1 MDVGE
6 IIYKKSE
13 FIETVSKLSFVDYL
27 FLKSGSKM
35 LFLFRV

>member
-13 FIETVSKLSFVDYL
+13 FIETVSKMSFVNYL
-27 FLKSGSKM
+27 FLKIRIKNTI
-35 LFLFRV
+35 FV